1 MKMEWFENPGIA
13 GGFTTDRDIV
23 NLLLEQKNQ
32 LEKMGQQI
40 GSLIKASS
48 NNLRVGSND
57 RDREFV
63 SNNCIQKQGHGIVK
77 GVAGI
82 QKHEFRRVLSDHDYA
97 ASVESNV
104 FEERTAK
111 RKSNVLTHGNDFEEV
126 DSEVPEVEDKFIVFN
141 ERTDKKSHVSTDSYS
156 APDHGCVS
164 EEVARKIDDEELPEV
179 EREFRVNEQKNSNLL
194 RTFYVST
201 GSEPE
206 RGYVSE
212 VSRVIDEQEP
222 PPEVDINNNG
232 REKPDDS
239 EDIRELHFEE
249 EIWDNKN
256 SDLKVGL
263 KFHTRGA
270 VKEFLKMYGERTNT
284 KMVVSVGGL
293 SSECKSK
300 RLVVKCSYGQGKESI
315 AREDARPNQH
325 SKKLGCSAFIRFYV
339 RGDKNERN
347 LCVIKG
353 FSEIH
358 NHRRTREMFYQD
370 TQKLI
375 ENDELAFVAESMK
388 LHVKPAQLKS
398 CMQEKFQKPGLT
410 TDHVRYVM
418 RKVSGP
424 DQSREQLAKLLKK
437 IEDDGGTVEILKQ
450 RGSDVVRVLT
460 IQTKEMKRAFL
471 GATPTVVLFDTT
483 FGFCDEGYKMSGFCY
498 SNNLTGHGE
507 LAQLVFLADEGSES
521 LQFAFQSFRRSVLSD
536 PKFFMIDKD
545 FTEIQTIKKVFV
557 NSSILLCQFHV
568 LKYMKTLVSTSRAA
582 SGSGEKVDIEKKSI
596 LMTSFRATLYAK
608 TEEESKDCCK
618 KFLAESENIDVR
630 VGNGDK
636 AYYTNLGEYF
646 IKNWETCSDLWM
658 SWRRANVPGLEDNTN
673 NRLERM
679 WRSLK
684 EFLKNSNTGSSSIA
698 RAVILLV
705 KFGESQLVDR
715 YTWHQRHIM
724 RIASN
729 ESKFEE
735 ELKKAAT
742 HLNDG
747 GMLKMKSSLNL
758 LGTKRSNM
766 KVTDKG
772 VVEHFSQ
779 SKDVILEREFGEV
792 EPDTEANCEKQHIT
806 KPLVTARFV
815 SDQYLEQIIDLMS
828 DKVPGSKKRKKNGIS
843 AVKRTK
849 RMDNEKKMT
858 EPIPTSGYVS
868 EPVGT
873 AGYVSDPM
881 ATEGYV
887 SDPMATEGYVSEPT
901 GTAGDVSELF
911 DISNTVPDS
920 KGTADYVYEDDVSN
934 LPKSRKVLGENGSKE
949 GKHVDLNKKVQTTD
963 EKTQTA
969 AERVFMGGQKV
980 YDSDD
985 LDEEELPE
993 VEAEFREFK
1002 ERSSDNRS
1010 YVSNDSV
1017 PEQGYVSEEMA
1028 MEIEK
1033 EDLPEVEKEFMFRP
1047 ELLIEDVVTNHSKR
1061 LTEEDE
1067 NVLEK
1072 LEEKA
1077 QTPDVKARTVV
1088 ENVHKANEK
1097 MYKTDDKS
1105 CNCSWHIK
1113 VGAPCRHILLVRES
1127 RDLSLFDPCLFHAKY
1142 LKERAFDLR
1151 NDSLDICAKN
1161 ESEGGDGKE
1170 NVSADVVEDP
1180 LDVQQRV
1187 LNKGD
1192 RFRLFGPK
1200 CERLLDAAMRNGTP
1214 KARLYEKEFEILINR
1229 AKKGESLLSY
1239 SNTKGKTDDPT
1250 EVIAIDEE
1258 NVSNISQGTSEDQK
1272 FNLLWHNRTKG
1283 NKVGRPKESKVKF
1296 IKKQS
1301 DVTKNQKKE
1310 EKKTNGSSDVTKNQ
1324 TKNQKKEEK
1333 KSNGSK
1339 KDGNIVCSFPYHKD
1353 HPHPTKHAL
1362 YEIDLESLQPR
1373 IFITDN
1379 VVDFFLRYS
1388 QPKGP
1393 LGQTVFLI
1401 DTSNAQQLESW
1412 HWSKIPSLKDV
1423 VPLARLYEGGCRI
1436 VFMAWCEFSHFF
1448 GIVAVC
1454 DESPVIYVLESI
1466 GRYPEPRGVAV
1477 LSNFI
1482 QQIRDSKKLPQ
1493 VTIPTKTL
1501 DVPRQPSGSNNCG
1514 IFLMKNATAVLE
1526 SPEEFLEKAPRNELA
1541 NWYPA
1546 ESLASGRSEIIAT
1559 IRGLQKAQTKTESL
1573 PNFEEMLGLQKSS
1586 EVIHDK

>member
-1 MKMEWFENPGIA
+1 MEWFESPGIA
-13 GGFTTDRDIV
+13 GGFTTDRDV
-23 NLLLEQKNQ
+23 VRLLLEQKNQ

-40 GSLIKASS
+40 GSLIKAS
-48 NNLRVGSND
+48 NNNQRVGSSD
-57 RDREFV
+57 RDREFI
-63 SNNCIQKQGHGIVK
+63 STNCIQKQGHGSIK
-77 GVAGI
+77 GVEEI
-82 QKHEFRRVLSDHDYA
+82 QKHEFRKALSDHDYA

-104 FEERTAK
+104 FEQRTAK
-111 RKSNVLTHGNDFEEV
+111 RKSDVLTHGNDFEEV
-126 DSEVPEVEDKFIVFN
+126 ASEVPDVEDKFIVLN
-141 ERTDKKSHVSTDSYS
+141 ERTYKKRHVSTDSYKP
-156 APDHGCVS
+156 PDHGCVS
-164 EEVARKIDDEELPEV
+164 EEVARKFEEEELPEV
-179 EREFRVNEQKNSNLL
+179 ERGFRVNEQKTSNH

-206 RGYVSE
+206 HGYVSE
-212 VSRVIDEQEP
+212 VARVIDKQES
-222 PPEVDINNNG
+222 PPEVDINYNG
-232 REKPDDS
+232 RREKPDDS
-239 EDIRELHFEE
+239 DDIRELHFEE
-249 EIWDNKN
+249 EIWDNKS

-270 VKEFLKMYGERTNT
+270 VKEFLKMYGDRTNT
-284 KMVVSVGGL
+284 NMVVSVGGL

-325 SKKLGCSAFIRFYV
+325 SKKLGCSSFIRFYV
-339 RGDKNERN
+339 RGDKNERS

-353 FSEIH
+353 FSEVH
-358 NHRRTREMFYQD
+358 NHRRTRDMFYQD
-370 TQKLI
+370 TQKLR
-375 ENDELAFVAESMK
+375 ENDELSFVAESMK
-388 LHVKPAQLKS
+388 LHVKPAQLKR

-424 DQSREQLAKLLKK
+424 DQSREQLANLLKK

-450 RGSDVVRVLT
+450 KGSHVVRVLT
-460 IQTKEMKRAFL
+460 IQTKEMKRAFR
-471 GATPTVVLFDTT
+471 GADPTVVLFDTT

-507 LAQLVFLADEGSES
+507 LVQLVFLADEGAES
-521 LQFAFQSFRRSVLSD
+521 LHFAFQSFRRSLLND

-582 SGSGEKVDIEKKSI
+582 SGSGEKVDIEKKGT

-608 TEEESKDCCK
+608 TEVEAKDCCK
-618 KFLAESENIDVR
+618 KFLAESETIDVR
-630 VGNGDK
+630 VGNGDQ

-646 IKNWETCSDLWM
+646 NKNWETCSDLWM
-658 SWRRANVPGLEDNTN
+658 SWRRANIPGLEDNTN

-715 YTWHQRHIM
+715 YTWHQRHRM

-729 ESKFEE
+729 DSKFEE

-772 VVEHFSQ
+772 VVEHFPQ
-779 SKDVILEREFGEV
+779 SKDVILERELDKV
-792 EPDTEANCEKQHIT
+792 EPNTEANCEEQHIT

-815 SDQYLEQIIDLMS
+815 SDQYLEQIMDLMS
-828 DKVPGSKKRKKNGIS
+828 DKVSGSKKRKGNGIS

-849 RMDNEKKMT
+849 KMDNKKQMT
-858 EPIPTSGYVS
+858 ADYNCESIGTADYVSQPNGIADYVSEPIPTAGYVS
-868 EPVGT
+868 EPIGT

-881 ATEGYV
+881 AI
-887 SDPMATEGYVSEPT
+887 EGYVSEPLVK
-901 GTAGDVSELF
+901 GRYVSEECLEQPEQR
-911 DISNTVPDS
+911 V
-920 KGTADYVYEDDVSN
+920 EDGVSN
-934 LPKSRKVLGENGSKE
+934 LPKSQNFLDENGIKE
-949 GKHVDLNKKVQTTD
+949 GTKLVESNEKLQTTD
-963 EKTQTA
+963 EKTRTA
-969 AERVFMGGQKV
+969 AERVFTGDEKV
-980 YDSDD
+980 YDSDN
-985 LDEEELPE
+985 LDEELPE
-993 VEAEFREFK
+993 VEAKFREFK
-1002 ERSSDNRS
+1002 ERLSDNRS

-1017 PEQGYVSEEMA
+1017 PEHGYVSEEATMA
-1028 MEIEK
+1028 IEK
-1033 EDLPEVEKEFMFRP
+1033 DLPEVEKEFMFGP
-1047 ELLIEDVVTNHSKR
+1047 ELTIEDVVSNHSKR

-1067 NVLEK
+1067 NVIEGGND
-1072 LEEKA
+1072 EESDEKA
-1077 QTPDVKARTVV
+1077 QTPDVKAHTAV

-1097 MYKTDDKS
+1097 IYKTDVKS

-1151 NDSLDICAKN
+1151 NDSLDIFAQN
-1161 ESEGGDGKE
+1161 ESEDGDDKE
-1170 NVSADVVEDP
+1170 NISADVVEDP

-1192 RFRLFGPK
+1192 KFRLFGPK

-1239 SNTKGKTDDPT
+1239 SNIKGKTKDET
-1250 EVIAIDEE
+1250 EVIAIDEN
-1258 NVSNISQGTSEDQK
+1258 NVSNVSQGTSEDQK
-1272 FNLLWHNRTKG
+1272 FNLLWHNKTKG

-1296 IKKQS
+1296 VKKQA
-1301 DVTKNQKKE
+1301 DV
-1310 EKKTNGSSDVTKNQ
+1310 

-1333 KSNGSK
+1333 KSNGNK
-1339 KDGNIVCSFPYHKD
+1339 KYGNIVCSFPYDKD
-1353 HPHPTKHAL
+1353 HPAKDAL
-1362 YEIDLESLQPR
+1362 YQRDLESLQPR
-1373 IFITDN
+1373 VFITDG
-1379 VVDFFLRYS
+1379 VVDFYLRYS
-1388 QPKGP
+1388 QPNGP

-1401 DTSNAQQLESW
+1401 NTSNAQQLESW
-1412 HWSKIPSLKDV
+1412 HWSKIPSLKDL
-1423 VPLARLYEGGCRI
+1423 VPLARLYDGGCRI

-1454 DESPVIYVLESI
+1454 DETPVIYVLESI

-1493 VTIPTKTL
+1493 VTIPSKTL

-1514 IFLMKNATAVLE
+1514 IFLMKNVTAVLE
-1526 SPEEFLEKAPRNELA
+1526 SPEEFLKKAPRNELA

-1546 ESLASGRSEIIAT
+1546 ESLANGRSEIIAT
-1559 IRGLQKAQTKTESL
+1559 IRGLQKAQTKSL

-1586 EVIHDK
+1586 KVRHDE